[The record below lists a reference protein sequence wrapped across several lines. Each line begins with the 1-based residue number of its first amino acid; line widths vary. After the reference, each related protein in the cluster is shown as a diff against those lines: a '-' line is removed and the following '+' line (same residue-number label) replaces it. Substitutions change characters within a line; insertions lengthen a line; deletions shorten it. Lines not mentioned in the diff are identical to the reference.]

1 MITSILSAV
10 IIFAVLIIVHET
22 GHFLMAKRSGVR
34 VIRYSV
40 GYPPKIFGVRRG
52 ETEYALGATPLGGYV
67 RMLGDE
73 VAEEPTAE
81 TLEGYVRE
89 LQLDLLEAARHHGT
103 AASLGTEPAPML
115 LSLAHRLAPPA
126 NGLTAVGSPAAS
138 YPTTSGAAHAVAP
151 DPSSDRSP
159 AESAEAILGRALRPD
174 EALLLDEVEHH
185 SAVDE
190 AIKALVESRPR
201 ELLECYRTQAFP
213 TQSLATRIKIVL
225 AGPLANIL
233 FAPVLMAIVFMY
245 GVPYVKP
252 ILGEIKQGMPAYA
265 AGLRKGD
272 QIVAVNGKKIADW
285 ADLSD
290 AIKAGNGAQIKID
303 FARPAPNVSAS
314 QMSLLVTPRRE
325 KEDTGYGNK
334 APVWVIGVLP
344 RGDEGVRRYGPLGA
358 IRESVVATAELS
370 GRLVMGIVLIINGT
384 TPARQALG
392 GPIMIAKMAGKEAK
406 QGFADVAGFTVMLS
420 LELGIINLLPVPLL
434 DGGHLFF
441 FLIEGVRRKPLQLRH
456 REFAMQIG
464 LLLLVALM
472 TFVIVNDIS
481 HIMHS

>member
-1 MITSILSAV
+1 MIISILSAV

-22 GHFLMAKRSGVR
+22 GHFVMAKRSGVR

-40 GYPPKIFGVRRG
+40 GYPPKLFGIRRG
-52 ETEYALGATPLGGYV
+52 ETEYAFGATPLGGYV

-81 TLEGYVRE
+81 TLEGYVHE
-89 LQLDLLEAARHHGT
+89 LELDLLEAAHRQGT
-103 AASLGTEPAPML
+103 DTTLGTEPAQML
-115 LSLAHRLAPPA
+115 LALAHRL
-126 NGLTAVGSPAAS
+126 VPAA
-138 YPTTSGAAHAVAP
+138 GADKNALEP
-151 DPSSDRSP
+151 QS
-159 AESAEAILGRALRPD
+159 ILGRALRPD
-174 EALLLDEVEHH
+174 EALLLAEIERRG
-185 SAVDE
+185 SVDE
-190 AIKALVESRPR
+190 AVKALVASRPPV
-201 ELLECYRTQAFP
+201 LLDRYRAQAFP

-233 FAPVLMAIVFMY
+233 FAPVLMTIVFMY

-252 ILGEIKQGMPAYA
+252 VLGEIKPGMPAYS

-272 QIVAVNGKKIADW
+272 RILAVNGKKIENW

-290 AIKAGNGAQIKID
+290 AIKAGNGAPVKID
-303 FARPAPNVSAS
+303 FVRPADAS
-314 QMSLLVTPRRE
+314 SSPRSVLVKPKRE
-325 KEDTGYGNK
+325 KEDTGYGNE
-334 APVWVIGVLP
+334 AAVWIIGVLP
-344 RGDEGVRRYGPLGA
+344 RGDEGIRRYGPLSA
-358 IRESVVATAELS
+358 MYQSVVSSAELT
-370 GRLVMGIVLIINGT
+370 GRLVMGIVMIIDGT

-406 QGFADVAGFTVMLS
+406 QGFADAAGFTVMLS

-441 FLIEGVRRKPLQLRH
+441 FLIEGVRGKPLQLRH

>member
-1 MITSILSAV
+1 MITSIVSAV
-10 IIFAVLIIVHET
+10 VIFAVLIIVHET

-40 GYPPKIFGVRRG
+40 GYPPKVFGIRRG
-52 ETEYALGATPLGGYV
+52 ETEYAFGATPLGGYV

-73 VAEEPTAE
+73 VAEEPSTE
-81 TLEGYVRE
+81 TLEGYIRE
-89 LQLDLLEAARHHGT
+89 IQLDLVEASRRH
-103 AASLGTEPAPML
+103 
-115 LSLAHRLAPPA
+115 
-126 NGLTAVGSPAAS
+126 
-138 YPTTSGAAHAVAP
+138 GAAAAP
-151 DPSSDRSP
+151 DSGNSDKMLALARRQDDAGAVIGRP
-159 AESAEAILGRALRPD
+159 LRPEEAILLR
-174 EALLLDEVEHH
+174 EVEQRG
-185 SAVDE
+185 SAED
-190 AIKALVESRPR
+190 AIKALAENRPAA
-201 ELLECYRTQAFP
+201 LLERYREQAFP
-213 TQSLATRIKIVL
+213 TQSLGTRIKIVL

-233 FAPVLMAIVFMY
+233 FAPVLMVVVFMY
-245 GVPYVKP
+245 GVPYIKP
-252 ILGEIKQGMPAYA
+252 ILGEIKPGMPAYA

-272 QIVAVNGKKIADW
+272 RILAVNGRQVQNW

-290 AIKAGNGAQIKID
+290 AIKSDSGAPIKID
-303 FARPAPNVSAS
+303 FTRPLPDTPAK
-314 QMSLLVTPRRE
+314 MSVMVKPVRE
-325 KEDTGYGNK
+325 SEETMYGNK
-334 APVWVIGVLP
+334 APVWIIGVLP
-344 RGDEGVRRYGPLGA
+344 RGDEGVHRYGPFSA
-358 IRESVVATAELS
+358 IYQSVTSTVDLS
-370 GRLVMGIVLIINGT
+370 GRLVMGIVMIINGT

-441 FLIEGVRRKPLQLRH
+441 FLIEGVRGKPLQLRH

-472 TFVIVNDIS
+472 TFVIFNDIS

>member
-40 GYPPKIFGVRRG
+40 GYPPKLFGIRRG
-52 ETEYALGATPLGGYV
+52 ETEYAFGATPLGGYV

-89 LQLDLLEAARHHGT
+89 LQLDLLEAARHHG
-103 AASLGTEPAPML
+103 AAAQLGTEPPLML
-115 LSLAHRLAPPA
+115 LALAHRLAA
-126 NGLTAVGSPAAS
+126 RGDAKS
-138 YPTTSGAAHAVAP
+138 
-151 DPSSDRSP
+151 
-159 AESAEAILGRALRPD
+159 AEAEAILGRALRPD
-174 EALLLDEVEHH
+174 EALLLDEVERHG
-185 SAVDE
+185 AADE
-190 AIKALVESRPR
+190 AIKALVESRPLA
-201 ELLECYRTQAFP
+201 LLECYRAQAFP

-252 ILGEIKQGMPAYA
+252 ILGEIKQGMPAYT

-272 QIVAVNGKKIADW
+272 QILAVNGKKVADW

-303 FARPAPNVSAS
+303 FVRPAPNTSAG

-334 APVWVIGVLP
+334 APVWIIGVLP

-358 IRESVVATAELS
+358 IRESVVSTAELS

-392 GPIMIAKMAGKEAK
+392 GPIMIAKMAGREAR

>member
-10 IIFAVLIIVHET
+10 IIFGVLIIVHET

-34 VIRYSV
+34 VLRYSV
-40 GYPPKIFGVRRG
+40 GYPPKVFGIRRG
-52 ETEYALGATPLGGYV
+52 ETEYAFGATPLGGYV
-67 RMLGDE
+67 KMLGDE
-73 VAEEPTAE
+73 VAEEPSSE
-81 TLEGYVRE
+81 TLEGYVKE
-89 LQLDLLEAARHHGT
+89 LKLDLVEAARAHGQT
-103 AASLGTEPAPML
+103 ALFGTEPSQML
-115 LSLAHRLAPPA
+115 LALAHRLAPGA
-126 NGLTAVGSPAAS
+126 NAAANS
-138 YPTTSGAAHAVAP
+138 AGAQEIIG
-151 DPSSDRSP
+151 RS
-159 AESAEAILGRALRPD
+159 LRPD
-174 EALLLDEVEHH
+174 EALLLAEVE
-185 SAVDE
+185 SRGSEDE
-190 AIKALVESRPR
+190 AIKALVETRPPA
-201 ELLECYRTQAFP
+201 LLERYRAQAFP
-213 TQSLATRIKIVL
+213 TQSLGTRIKIVL

-233 FAPVLMAIVFMY
+233 FAPILMTVVFMY

-272 QIVAVNGKKIADW
+272 QILAVNGAKIENW

-290 AIKAGNGAQIKID
+290 AIKAGNGEQIKID
-303 FARPAPNVSAS
+303 FTRPASNAS
-314 QMSLLVTPRRE
+314 PSTMSVLVKPRLE

-334 APVWVIGVLP
+334 TSVLIIGVLP
-344 RGDEGVRRYGPLGA
+344 RGDEGTKRYGPFKA
-358 IRESVVATAELS
+358 VYQSVVSTVDLS
-370 GRLVMGIVLIINGT
+370 ERLVMGIALIINGT

-392 GPIMIAKMAGKEAK
+392 GPIMIAKMAGKEA
-406 QGFADVAGFTVMLS
+406 QRGFADVAGFTVMLS

-441 FLIEGVRRKPLQLRH
+441 FLIEGLRGKPLQLRH

-481 HIMHS
+481 HIMH

>member
-34 VIRYSV
+34 VLRYSV
-40 GYPPKIFGVRRG
+40 GYPPKVFAIRRG
-52 ETEYALGATPLGGYV
+52 ETEYAFSATPLGGYV
-67 RMLGDE
+67 KMLGDE
-73 VAEEPTAE
+73 VAEEPTTE
-81 TLEGYVRE
+81 TLEGYVKE
-89 LQLDLLEAARHHGT
+89 LQLDLLEAARAHGD
-103 AASLGTEPAPML
+103 AAVAGVDPSQAIVE
-115 LSLAHRLAPPA
+115 LAHRLA
-126 NGLTAVGSPAAS
+126 AAAR
-138 YPTTSGAAHAVAP
+138 GAAA
-151 DPSSDRSP
+151 
-159 AESAEAILGRALRPD
+159 SAEAQTVLGRDLRPG
-174 EALLLDEVEHH
+174 EELLLAEIENRG
-185 SAVDE
+185 SVDE
-190 AIKALVESRPR
+190 AVKALAESRPPR
-201 ELLECYRTQAFP
+201 LLQSYRAQAFP
-213 TQSLATRIKIVL
+213 TQSLGTRIKIVL

-233 FAPVLMAIVFMY
+233 FAPVLMTIVFMY

-252 ILGEIKQGMPAYA
+252 ILGQIKPGMPAYA

-272 QIVAVNGKKIADW
+272 QIVAVDGKKVENW

-290 AIKAGNGAQIKID
+290 AIKSGDGVALKID
-303 FARPAPNVSAS
+303 FLRPAGNASPS
-314 QMSLLVTPRRE
+314 QMSLTVKPVRE
-325 KEDTGYGNK
+325 NEDTGFGNK
-334 APVWVIGVLP
+334 APVWIIGVLP
-344 RGDEGVRRYGPLGA
+344 RGDEGTKRYGPIKA
-358 IRESVVATAELS
+358 SYESVISTAQLS
-370 GRLVMGIVLIINGT
+370 ERLVMGIVMIINGT

-441 FLIEGVRRKPLQLRH
+441 FLIEGLRGKPLQLRH

>member
-1 MITSILSAV
+1 MITSIVSAV
-10 IIFAVLIIVHET
+10 VIFGILIIVHET

-40 GYPPKIFGVRRG
+40 GYPPKLFGIRRG
-52 ETEYALGATPLGGYV
+52 ETEYAFGATPMGGYV

-73 VAEEPTAE
+73 VAEEPTAD
-81 TLEGYVRE
+81 TLEGYMKEV
-89 LQLDLLEAARHHGT
+89 QLDLIEAARQHGT
-103 AASLGTEPAPML
+103 AAQLGTEPAQML
-115 LSLAHRLAPPA
+115 IALAHRLAPAAADSA
-126 NGLTAVGSPAAS
+126 N
-138 YPTTSGAAHAVAP
+138 
-151 DPSSDRSP
+151 
-159 AESAEAILGRALRPD
+159 SAEAEAVLGRALRPD
-174 EALLLDEVEHH
+174 EALLLAEVERRG
-185 SAVDE
+185 SVDE
-190 AIKALVESRPR
+190 AVKALVDTRPAV
-201 ELLECYRTQAFP
+201 LLERYRAQAFP
-213 TQSLATRIKIVL
+213 TQSLGTRIKIVL

-252 ILGEIKQGMPAYA
+252 ILGEIRKGMPAYS

-272 QIVAVNGKKIADW
+272 QILAVSGKKVENW

-290 AIKAGNGAQIKID
+290 AIKADNGAPIKID
-303 FARPAPNVSAS
+303 FTRPAPNAS
-314 QMSLLVTPRRE
+314 PSRMSLEVTPIRE
-325 KEDTGYGNK
+325 KEDTGFGDK
-334 APVWVIGVLP
+334 APVWIIGVLP
-344 RGDEGVRRYGPLGA
+344 RGDEGVKRYGPLSA
-358 IRESVVATAELS
+358 MYQSVLSTAQLS
-370 GRLVMGIVLIINGT
+370 GRLVMGIALIINGT

-441 FLIEGVRRKPLQLRH
+441 FLIEGLRGKPLQLRH

>member
-1 MITSILSAV
+1 MIISILSAV

-22 GHFLMAKRSGVR
+22 GHFVMAKRSGVR

-40 GYPPKIFGVRRG
+40 GYPPKLFGIRRG
-52 ETEYALGATPLGGYV
+52 ETEYAFGATPLGGYV

-81 TLEGYVRE
+81 TLEGYVHE
-89 LQLDLLEAARHHGT
+89 LELDLLEAAHRQGT
-103 AASLGTEPAPML
+103 DTTLGTEPAQML
-115 LSLAHRLAPPA
+115 LALAHRL
-126 NGLTAVGSPAAS
+126 VPAA
-138 YPTTSGAAHAVAP
+138 GADKNALEP
-151 DPSSDRSP
+151 QS
-159 AESAEAILGRALRPD
+159 ILGRALRPD
-174 EALLLDEVEHH
+174 EALLLAEIERRG
-185 SAVDE
+185 SVDE
-190 AIKALVESRPR
+190 AVKALVASRPPV
-201 ELLECYRTQAFP
+201 LLDRYRAQAFP

-233 FAPVLMAIVFMY
+233 FAPVLMTIVFMY

-252 ILGEIKQGMPAYA
+252 VLGEIKPGMPAYS

-272 QIVAVNGKKIADW
+272 RILAVNGKKIENW

-290 AIKAGNGAQIKID
+290 AIKAGNGAPVKID
-303 FARPAPNVSAS
+303 FARPADAS
-314 QMSLLVTPRRE
+314 SSPRSVLVKPKRE
-325 KEDTGYGNK
+325 KEDTGYGNE
-334 APVWVIGVLP
+334 APVWIIGVLP
-344 RGDEGVRRYGPLGA
+344 RGDEGIRRYGPLSA
-358 IRESVVATAELS
+358 MYQSVVSSAELT
-370 GRLVMGIVLIINGT
+370 GRLVMGIVMIIDGT

-406 QGFADVAGFTVMLS
+406 QGFADAAGFTVMLS

-441 FLIEGVRRKPLQLRH
+441 FLIEGVRGKPLQLRH

>member
-10 IIFAVLIIVHET
+10 IIFGVLIIVHET

-40 GYPPKIFGVRRG
+40 GYPPKLFGIRRG
-52 ETEYALGATPLGGYV
+52 ETEYAFGATPMGGYV
-67 RMLGDE
+67 KMLGDE

-81 TLEGYVRE
+81 TLEGYVKE
-89 LQLDLLEAARHHGT
+89 VQLDLLEAARQHGT
-103 AASLGTEPAPML
+103 AASLGTEPQQMML
-115 LSLAHRLAPPA
+115 ALARRLAPAAAGSA
-126 NGLTAVGSPAAS
+126 NS
-138 YPTTSGAAHAVAP
+138 
-151 DPSSDRSP
+151 
-159 AESAEAILGRALRPD
+159 AEAEAILGRALRPD
-174 EALLLDEVEHH
+174 ETLLLAEVERRG
-185 SAVDE
+185 SVDE
-190 AIKALVESRPR
+190 AVKALVDTRPAV
-201 ELLECYRTQAFP
+201 LLERYRSQAFP
-213 TQSLATRIKIVL
+213 TQSLGTRIKIVL

-252 ILGEIKQGMPAYA
+252 ILGEIKKGMPAYS

-272 QIVAVNGKKIADW
+272 QIVAVNGQKIENW

-290 AIKAGNGAQIKID
+290 AIKADSGAPIKID
-303 FARPAPNVSAS
+303 FTRPAPNASPS
-314 QMSLLVTPRRE
+314 QMSLQVTPIRE
-325 KEDTGYGNK
+325 KEDTGFGNK
-334 APVWVIGVLP
+334 APVWIIGVLP
-344 RGDEGVRRYGPLGA
+344 RGDEGMKRYGPLSA
-358 IRESVVATAELS
+358 MYESVVSTAELS
-370 GRLVMGIVLIINGT
+370 GRLVMGIALIINGT

-441 FLIEGVRRKPLQLRH
+441 FLIEGLRGKPLQLRH